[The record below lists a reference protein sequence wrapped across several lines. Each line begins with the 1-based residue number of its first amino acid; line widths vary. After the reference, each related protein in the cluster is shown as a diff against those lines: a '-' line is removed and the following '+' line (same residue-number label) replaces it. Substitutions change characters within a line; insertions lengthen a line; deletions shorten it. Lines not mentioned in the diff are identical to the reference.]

1 MTLPFLHY
9 WVYSAITRNS
19 WCCCASPHRVTH
31 SYTNTRDENRVG
43 IALRKDSLGI
53 GLLACL
59 LQNSTS
65 GYSDL
70 NELTRNHS
78 EADTRH
84 EWWEWSHMQLWQML
98 QELGLSHMLYKTK
111 GPRAPELAVHDPGFL
126 PTANAHR
133 DQRDG
138 WTQITAKLPSL
149 RLHLNLGS

>member
-1 MTLPFLHY
+1 MTLPFLHN
-9 WVYSAITRNS
+9 WVYSAIAHNS

-31 SYTNTRDENRVG
+31 SYSNTQNENRIG
-43 IALRKDSLGI
+43 IELRKDSLGI
-53 GLLACL
+53 SLLACL

-65 GYSDL
+65 DYSDL

-78 EADTRH
+78 ETDTRH
-84 EWWEWSHMQLWQML
+84 ERWERSQLWQML

-126 PTANAHR
+126 PAADAHR

-138 WTQITAKLPSL
+138 WTQITAKLPRL